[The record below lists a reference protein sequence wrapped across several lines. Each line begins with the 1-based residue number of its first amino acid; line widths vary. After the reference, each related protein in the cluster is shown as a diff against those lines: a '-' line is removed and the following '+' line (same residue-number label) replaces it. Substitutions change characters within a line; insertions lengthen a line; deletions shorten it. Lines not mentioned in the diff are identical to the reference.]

1 MNSCAVYEDGCCFVV
16 AQAACVGHRWARTD
30 CAKTWWWPSTCRR
43 RNAASW
49 AVAPWLRPGART
61 IWTTARCSSG
71 GSWATA
77 CRALDAKVTVRK
89 TGKSGKLGV
98 AGEGGGVLVQLSTT
112 GESRP
117 FIPISLSELC
127 PFRISKI
134 IRIYNIY
141 ETGRSAGC
149 KLRRFLIFPF
159 FYGAFRLFRTNNTFG
174 NFKRIPSERYN
185 IETNDQKRLG
195 KTECRFEVFRNS
207 LSPWL
212 FRTFPTSTP
221 VPDLWSATTP
231 EFFYPTSK
239 VYFPVSR
246 RIGDE

>member
-1 MNSCAVYEDGCCFVV
+1 MGKNGLCKDLVV
-16 AQAACVGHRWARTD
+16 AEHVSKEKCCELGGSSVAT
-30 CAKTWWWPSTCRR
+30 
-43 RNAASW
+43 SW
-49 AVAPWLRPGART
+49 SPNDLDDGALFFWRVLGDGVPC
-61 IWTTARCSSG
+61 ARCKG
-71 GSWATA
+71 NGP
-77 CRALDAKVTVRK
+77 KN
-89 TGKSGKLGV
+89 GKIRETRGRGRR
-98 AGEGGGVLVQLSTT
+98 GGVLVQLSTT